1 MAVIWLNIKPH
12 SYRHRWVD
20 DNYDKIDNI
29 IEVLHS
35 ENCHNCLSCQR
46 QLGELILFLNVC
58 VA

>member
-1 MAVIWLNIKPH
+1 MAEYQASFLPTPMF
-12 SYRHRWVD
+12 D

-35 ENCHNCLSCQR
+35 ENCHNCHNCLSCQR